1 MDIMTLASDFYK
13 AMPDAMNLILVV
25 VFMFFGSVAC
35 TTASTFSRE
44 GKNIWL
50 TCIVP
55 VRPLDQMIG
64 RGLSAL
70 CIQLLGI
77 VFTLILLAFITPLSL
92 GTVVLSLVLGTIGSF
107 PLLAFGLIVDMMRP
121 LLDWDNPQKAV
132 KNNMN
137 VMIAMMVGWVYMLL
151 VVGISAA
158 TGFFIAPV
166 FGYSFFAVV
175 SIVISVLL
183 LMVVKKHLEERMQM
197 MNVE

>member
-1 MDIMTLASDFYK
+1 MTLASDFYK
-13 AMPDAMNLILVV
+13 AMPDAMNLILVI

-55 VRPLDQMIG
+55 VHPLDQMIG

-77 VFTLILLAFITPLSL
+77 VFTLILLAFIAPLTL
-92 GTVVLSLVLGTIGSF
+92 GTVIISLVLGTIGSF

-121 LLDWDNPQKAV
+121 LLNWDNPQKAV

-197 MNVE
+197 MDVE

>member
-1 MDIMTLASDFYK
+1 M
-13 AMPDAMNLILVV
+13 
-25 VFMFFGSVAC
+25 
-35 TTASTFSRE
+35 
-44 GKNIWL
+44 
-50 TCIVP
+50 
-55 VRPLDQMIG
+55 
-64 RGLSAL
+64 
-70 CIQLLGI
+70 
-77 VFTLILLAFITPLSL
+77 
-92 GTVVLSLVLGTIGSF
+92 LGTIGSF

-121 LLDWDNPQKAV
+121 LLNWDNPQKAV

-137 VMIAMMVGWVYMLL
+137 VMIAMMVGWIYMLL

-197 MNVE
+197 MDVE

>member
-1 MDIMTLASDFYK
+1 
-13 AMPDAMNLILVV
+13 MNLILIV
-25 VFMFFGSVAC
+25 VFMFFGSTAC
-35 TTASTFSRE
+35 TTATTFSRE

-77 VFTLILLAFITPLSL
+77 VFTLILLAFITPLTL
-92 GTVVLSLVLGTIGSF
+92 GTVVVSLVLGTIGSF

-121 LLDWDNPQKAV
+121 LLNWDNPQKAV

-137 VMIAMMVGWVYMLL
+137 VMIAMMVGWIYMLL

-197 MNVE
+197 MDVE

>member
-1 MDIMTLASDFYK
+1 MQYDLTQGNITRNLMKFALPLMVGNLLQQLYNVADTLIVGQFLG
-13 AMPDAMNLILVV
+13 PDALAAVGSSYTLM
-25 VFMFFGSVAC
+25 VF
-35 TTASTFSRE
+35 
-44 GKNIWL
+44 L
-50 TCIVP
+50 TSI
-55 VRPLDQMIG
+55 
-64 RGLSAL
+64 
-70 CIQLLGI
+70 LLG
-77 VFTLILLAFITPLSL
+77 LCMGSSAFFSMQYGRRDFDRLKQGIC
-92 GTVVLSLVLGTIGSF
+92 
-107 PLLAFGLIVDMMRP
+107 LAFGLIGDMMRP

-197 MNVE
+197 MDVE